1 MTMRSNKRLAA
12 ALWLAISTAGTI
24 VPATAFAD
32 DGGSAYAQAT
42 IDLSGPIGSVTIG
55 NGMYVTLDEAAIGP
69 SDNGRLA
76 FFTLTF
82 HNDGGT
88 DRSMLDYWVRVT
100 GSGGERLTVKTMAQ
114 DKDKTRIPAY
124 GQLTQHV
131 YASIDESQALSD
143 LAVQFIQWDFGA
155 PDYERRLGTIAI
167 PSDYGA
173 AVAVGSA
180 RTTFVSG
187 TNLQWSLSPGGLQ
200 VGSSGDKTTALVS
213 VSLANTGMRSIALPG
228 YSYTLVTADGL
239 SYPLAVLN
247 ASEIELGPRIGN
259 VLQLSG
265 TLPNDAALQ
274 GAQLVASQ
282 RDESLKADVP
292 IVALTLPEATK
303 PTAAAPA
310 NVHRAIQL
318 KQSGTSIDT
327 SVKLAAV
334 QENADAYAATIV
346 FAVENTGFKSAVLPN
361 YSYALQTP
369 DGYTYPLV
377 AAGAKEVTI
386 APRET
391 KELQLT
397 GTVPLK
403 QPLDGWSLV
412 VTLPSGAGGQTA
424 LPVAAYGL
432 PAFAS
437 GTGTTGAAAE
447 RIEVAGGTIEAA
459 VKRSSVSRND
469 TESIVNVFLTFA
481 NKGAKPVTVPSYSFA
496 MLTKEGFAY
505 PATAAGMNG
514 LVLQPQMSKE
524 VQLTVTMPLAVS
536 VADLQL
542 SMRQPADG
550 NAGNG
555 NGSGGGNGFG
565 YPVAVFAVP
574 QANASLVSIGT
585 PYPFTSQAG
594 DSYAATLNGIQ
605 RLPWDDQDIIA
616 AELTV
621 ANPGAAALQV
631 PSLSGYFLLDG
642 SIRVDAQLKQL
653 DNSIAVPTGGSI
665 HTMLYAKVPYTTAF
679 ADIKLVLQEQATA
692 AAPTTLA
699 EFRHNADLMAI
710 PVTAPGEPYRVASVG
725 KQSEWSASD
734 IRVYEGANDDLLYT
748 ELKQRNLEKRIV
760 SAGKLVGY
768 WKAPDGTY
776 YPVTISTLSGK
787 LNPGAEAVLAVW
799 GTVPK
804 GTQTAGMELLA
815 GEAII
820 GAAAGAQ
827 PDAYIR
833 AVEMGL
839 TPAAPASQS
848 FSTLTLSPYS
858 LVISNIKSL
867 PGGIA
872 NGFTFSFDYTLSKGT
887 ALVPELP
894 ADKQHKLVLVL
905 TDSQGHKYEQ
915 KISLDTTVPADGL
928 VLGNGTYSFSK
939 TDLDPLFYNKVSL
952 AQQYTLT
959 VYDEL
964 QGYRRA
970 LAAQSFSWYNLGN

>member
-1 MTMRSNKRLAA
+1 MTMRLNKRLAA

-24 VPATAFAD
+24 APASVFAD
-32 DGGSAYAQAT
+32 DGGSAYAQASV
-42 IDLSGPIGSVTIG
+42 DASGPIGSVTIG
-55 NGMYVTLDEAAIGP
+55 SGMYVTLDEAATGP
-69 SDNGRLA
+69 SDSGRLA

-82 HNDGGT
+82 HNDGGA
-88 DRSMLDYWVRVT
+88 DQSMLDYWVRVT

-114 DKDKTRIPAY
+114 DKDKTRIPAH

-131 YASIDESQALSD
+131 YASIDESQSLSD
-143 LAVQFIQWDFGA
+143 LSVQFIQWDFGA
-155 PDYERRLGTIAI
+155 PDYERKLGSIAI
-167 PSDYGA
+167 PAGYGA
-173 AVAVGSA
+173 AAAVGSA
-180 RTTFVSG
+180 RTTSVSG
-187 TNLQWSLSPGGLQ
+187 TNLQWSIAAEGFQ
-200 VGSSGDKTTALVS
+200 IGSSGDKTTALIS
-213 VSLANTGMRSIALPG
+213 VSLANTGARSIPLPG
-228 YSYTLVTADGL
+228 YGYSLVTADGL

-274 GAQLVASQ
+274 GARLVASQ

-292 IVALTLPEATK
+292 IVALTLPDATK
-303 PTAAAPA
+303 PIAAAPA

-318 KQSGTSIDT
+318 KQSGTAIDT
-327 SVKLAAV
+327 SVKLASV
-334 QENADAYAATIV
+334 QEMADAYAATIV
-346 FAVENTGFKSAVLPN
+346 FAIENTGFKSAALPG

-369 DGYTYPLV
+369 DGYTYPLAV
-377 AAGAKEVTI
+377 AGAANVTI

-403 QPLDGWSLV
+403 QPLGGWSLV

-432 PAFAS
+432 PDFVSDTSTA
-437 GTGTTGAAAE
+437 GTAKE
-447 RIEVAGGTIEAA
+447 RIDVPGGTIEAS

-469 TESIVNVFLTFA
+469 TESIVNVFLTFE
-481 NKGAKPVTVPSYSFA
+481 NKGAKPVTVPAYSFA

-505 PATAAGMNG
+505 PATASGLNGMI
-514 LVLQPQMSKE
+514 LQPQQSKE
-524 VQLTVTMPLAVS
+524 VQLTVSMPLSVS

-542 SMRQPADG
+542 SMRQPSNG
-550 NAGNG
+550 NAGS
-555 NGSGGGNGFG
+555 GSGGDSGFG
-565 YPVAVFAVP
+565 YTVAVFAVP
-574 QANASLVSIGT
+574 PTNASLVSIGT
-585 PYPFTSQAG
+585 AYPFASHAG
-594 DSYAATLNGIQ
+594 DSYTATLNGIQ

-616 AELTV
+616 AELTIG
-621 ANPGAAALQV
+621 NPGSTALQV

-653 DNSIAVPTGGSI
+653 DSSITVPAAGGI

-679 ADIKLVLQEQATA
+679 ADIKLVLQEQTTG
-692 AAPTTLA
+692 AAPATLA

-710 PVTAPGEPYRVASVG
+710 PVTAPGETYRVASMG

-734 IRVYEGANDDLLYT
+734 VRVYEGANDDLVYT
-748 ELKQRNLEKRIV
+748 ELKQRNLEKRIA

-768 WKAPDGTY
+768 WKAQDGTY

-787 LNPGAEAVLAVW
+787 LNPGAEAALAVW

-804 GTQTAGMELLA
+804 GTPTAGLELLV
-815 GEAII
+815 GEAVT
-820 GAAAGAQ
+820 GSAAGAQ

-839 TPAAPASQS
+839 TPAAAASQS
-848 FSTLTLSPYS
+848 LSTLSLSPYS
-858 LVISNIKSL
+858 LAISNIKSL
-867 PGGIA
+867 PGGIV

-915 KISLDTTVPADGL
+915 KISLDTAAPAEGL
-928 VLGNGTYSFSK
+928 VQGNGTYSFSK
-939 TDLDPLFYNKVSL
+939 TDLDPLFYSKISQ

-970 LAAQSFSWYNLGN
+970 LAAQSFSWYNLGS